1 MPSTRWWEVVG
12 FGLGVGVGA
21 GAVLYYTNQVLRRL
35 HKLENTVGAW
45 TREHQTTLDRQT
57 VLLNRIEWAVRI
69 LRTGQR
75 ITLDQQTVLLKRIAT
90 SLWLDTATPEDPNHR
105 VAPSSTPAQ
114 GHLSTQGKG
123 CGRGGDV
130 NTVYTS

>member
-1 MPSTRWWEVVG
+1 MPRPRWWEVVG

-90 SLWLDTATPEDPNHR
+90 SLWLDTTTTEG
-105 VAPSSTPAQ
+105 VAPSSAPAQ

-130 NTVYTS
+130 NTVYTA